1 MGLGSPTNLF
11 ILGMSG
17 TSLSKLS
24 SFSKLGRGGGGGG
37 GGVEDGEVYAFVI
50 EIYAFSNHQKSRS
63 VMRLMC
69 L

>member
-1 MGLGSPTNLF
+1 MGLGLPTNLF

-24 SFSKLGRGGGGGG
+24 SFSKSGRGGGGGG
-37 GGVEDGEVYAFVI
+37 GVEGGEVYAFVI